1 MPHWLFFFTPA
12 AFQNR
17 LNIKI
22 PIEILLCNEGDD
34 SQILYNNEL
43 GASFQSLSNTKESSL
58 CEISC
63 YKKRLI
69 FNWNLR
75 QNEIKIKT
83 NLIST
88 IEIPLWKAT
97 KMWFTFETK
106 CACNQSIM
114 LASNVLQ
121 KNTSLTKMIHSI

>member
-43 GASFQSLSNTKESSL
+43 GASTQTLTNNKENLL
-58 CEISC
+58 CEIDH
-63 YKKRLI
+63 YKKKVILNR
-69 FNWNLR
+69 NL
-75 QNEIKIKT
+75 
-83 NLIST
+83 
-88 IEIPLWKAT
+88 P
-97 KMWFTFETK
+97 
-106 CACNQSIM
+106 
-114 LASNVLQ
+114 
-121 KNTSLTKMIHSI
+121 

>member
-43 GASFQSLSNTKESSL
+43 GASFQTSSSPKENSL
-58 CEISC
+58 CDIS
-63 YKKRLI
+63 YHKKKVIL
-69 FNWNLR
+69 
-75 QNEIKIKT
+75 
-83 NLIST
+83 
-88 IEIPLWKAT
+88 
-97 KMWFTFETK
+97 
-106 CACNQSIM
+106 
-114 LASNVLQ
+114 
-121 KNTSLTKMIHSI
+121 H